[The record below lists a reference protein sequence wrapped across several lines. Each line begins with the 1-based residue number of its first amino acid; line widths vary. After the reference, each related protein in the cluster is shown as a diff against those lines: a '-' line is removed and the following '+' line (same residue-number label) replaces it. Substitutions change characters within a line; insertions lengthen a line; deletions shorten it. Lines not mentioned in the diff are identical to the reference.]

1 MLALS
6 ITLIR
11 NEGITKYQTW
21 SSNLKRNVSQAFGI
35 MVKSV
40 SYLAILTITCLCLK
54 SVTSFGSP
62 FNLKFRF
69 NEIKW
74 LKRHIELEKQK
85 TAIIASVST
94 KNFEDTITLG
104 LLRMLKAIKSKRPIK
119 NNSQEA
125 YVRINWK
132 SIITLIWQCQN
143 TNKNNCKNWTFLPKC
158 KGCKAEVSILGI
170 QN

>member
-1 MLALS
+1 MEDFFKFCGLLRISELYLYSKFNLIKCAPILSPLS

-11 NEGITKYQTW
+11 NKEITKHPTW
-21 SSNLKRNVSQAFGI
+21 SSNLKRNLSQAFKI
-35 MVKSV
+35 MVKIV
-40 SYLAILTITCLCLK
+40 FYLAILTITCLCLK

-62 FNLKFRF
+62 FNHKFRF

-104 LLRMLKAIKSKRPIK
+104 LLRMLK
-119 NNSQEA
+119 
-125 YVRINWK
+125 
-132 SIITLIWQCQN
+132 
-143 TNKNNCKNWTFLPKC
+143 
-158 KGCKAEVSILGI
+158 VS
-170 QN
+170 

>member
-1 MLALS
+1 M
-6 ITLIR
+6 I
-11 NEGITKYQTW
+11 
-21 SSNLKRNVSQAFGI
+21 
-35 MVKSV
+35 KSV
-40 SYLAILTITCLCLK
+40 FYLAILTITCLCLK

-94 KNFEDTITLG
+94 KDFEDTITLG

-125 YVRINWK
+125 YVRINWT
-132 SIITLIWQCQN
+132 SICQFQN
-143 TNKNNCKNWTFLPKC
+143 TNNKNNSTNWTFLPKC
-158 KGCKAEVSILGI
+158 KGNWSQSNLSLKRSSDIILCFEIEGTK
-170 QN
+170 